1 MSGRCVLP
9 WDAVAIEEGRERQHV
24 NDLRPRP
31 GCLLFLSVLLLLAS
45 TAEFCTPFP
54 SPFVFSAYIP
64 SCLDWFSLVHSPP
77 SSSPPLM
84 SCKFSI
90 RNRAPGISNEMLVF
104 SVSSGRKSRNAWNQW
119 KDQIIMRGNY
129 FCKSINLNNTQAK
142 LKLQVFKGYFL
153 YYKWDSKNFY
163 FIFHDQNPRVKNFNL
178 GKIVRII

>member
-1 MSGRCVLP
+1 MTFDPGQAACYSFP
-9 WDAVAIEEGRERQHV
+9 FFFFSH
-24 NDLRPRP
+24 PRP
-31 GCLLFLSVLLLLAS
+31 SSAR
-45 TAEFCTPFP
+45 P
-54 SPFVFSAYIP
+54 SPRHS
-64 SCLDWFSLVHSPP
+64 SSLPTYRRVSIDFLLYTPP

-129 FCKSINLNNTQAK
+129 FCKSMNLNNTQAK
-142 LKLQVFKGYFL
+142 LKLQVFKGYLL
-153 YYKWDSKNFY
+153 YYKRDSKNFY